1 MWSWRC
7 SAGGAVSLP
16 PPRPQPTGS
25 WSREAGG
32 TVAPR
37 LSGAVA
43 NGEPGQ
49 AGGRGGAG
57 RWAGRDGGGARGLA
71 QSAGTAPRL
80 GLRLLRGA
88 RREDPGEARGL
99 PGGRRSM
106 AVEEEGLRVFQS
118 VKIKIGERRAPP
130 PRRRA
135 GQRERGCGAVRG
147 GAGRCGTRRCG
158 AGACGR
164 ACPRA
169 AGRTAGVA
177 SPRRGC
183 PRTVPSTR
191 APGAWARLRLRAVRG
206 ARPRGRLCVFA
217 AVRARPAAD
226 VRCAPGP
233 SSSRGEAG
241 SAPAPSAETR
251 PEGLRATGARRA
263 GRVAVRAW
271 GGREMRVPGRAGGSS
286 ALAGAVRR
294 GPRLPAAVGLR
305 RAVGKCFAS

>member
-135 GQRERGCGAVRG
+135 GQRGRGCGAVRG
-147 GAGRCGTRRCG
+147 GAGRGG
-158 AGACGR
+158 AGREPAGVRVRGRLGGPRGRVSAPRLPPDGSLHACPGGVGPAPAAGGAGR
-164 ACPRA
+164 A
-169 AGRTAGVA
+169 
-177 SPRRGC
+177 
-183 PRTVPSTR
+183 
-191 APGAWARLRLRAVRG
+191 APGAAVRVRG
-206 ARPRGRLCVFA
+206 CACAARGGCAL
-217 AVRARPAAD
+217 RARPQLLA
-226 VRCAPGP
+226 RGGGERPGP
-233 SSSRGEAG
+233 
-241 SAPAPSAETR
+241 
-251 PEGLRATGARRA
+251 LR
-263 GRVAVRAW
+263 
-271 GGREMRVPGRAGGSS
+271 
-286 ALAGAVRR
+286 
-294 GPRLPAAVGLR
+294 
-305 RAVGKCFAS
+305 